1 MDLLVHRT
9 LVVTAVCTVMMDSP
23 RIHALHVQTVVI
35 LATSIILSMV
45 GAALILYVLTEVL
58 HVLWIFLRS
67 LIFYLCCILVL
78 VFQ

>member
-9 LVVTAVCTVMMDSP
+9 LVVTAVSTVMRDGP

-35 LATSIILSMV
+35 LATSMILSMV

-67 LIFYLCCILVL
+67 LMLYLCCILVL